1 MRYEAFHPVMAPVCH
16 RHGFATAV
24 SETGPTMSCV
34 VERACLGARP
44 SGSPFHRHPR
54 GPIEGTP
61 PRRGG
66 TLRLITLNVCFHP
79 ADLEIRMQAIAE
91 ILESADSD
99 IVALQEMTDNIVDIL
114 ASHISQEWQI
124 FKQSAMNVEDL
135 FVYETNY
142 CTCLLVKKSLR
153 VVESSSL
160 RFSITAMGR
169 GLQYVV
175 LTFPDADPEGH
186 GGPGSNARQLVVAT
200 SHLESPVP
208 SRSGQETREH
218 QLREGAFQGE

>member
-1 MRYEAFHPVMAPVCH
+1 MSSPWVCDCGFRNRAHNVVCGGTGVLGCKAERVTIPSSPTGAYE
-16 RHGFATAV
+16 T
-24 SETGPTMSCV
+24 
-34 VERACLGARP
+34 
-44 SGSPFHRHPR
+44 
-54 GPIEGTP
+54 EGTP

-99 IVALQEMTDNIVDIL
+99 LVALQEMTDNIVDIL

-142 CTCLLVKKSLR
+142 FTCLLVKKSLR

-200 SHLESPVP
+200 PHLESPVP